1 MIMKGLPRIR
11 VLVVDDSPFMRMAI
25 SRTLEPAAGI
35 EVVGQARNGIEAMEK
50 AKALNPDVITLDME
64 MPVMGGLETLK
75 AIMTWPR
82 PIPCVMVSSF
92 TTQEAE
98 ITLTAL
104 DEGAIDFITK
114 PSSLAGMDIG
124 RLQRDL
130 ANKIIAAAHI
140 APARLKKRIGPPV
153 APVPLQ
159 LGHAVGKRG
168 IEVVCIGISTGGPA
182 ALQHLIPVLP
192 ANLPVAVVVAQH
204 MPPGFTKSM
213 AERLNKASH
222 IPVKEAEEGDIISPG
237 RVLLAKSGMHLV
249 FNEKYGKNIA
259 SITHR
264 PDTENYFPSVNVLFG
279 SAAHFFGNKTLPVV
293 MTGMG
298 VDGTE
303 GLKMLKKS
311 GAFAIAQSEESC
323 AVYGMPKSAIEGGLI
338 DRVAGLEEMAS
349 AIIEEL

>member
-1 MIMKGLPRIR
+1 MTGMPRIR

-25 SRTLEPAAGI
+25 SRTLEPAGGI
-35 EVVGQARNGIEAMEK
+35 EVVGQARNGVEAMEK

-64 MPVMGGLETLK
+64 MPLMDGLETLK
-75 AIMTWPR
+75 AIMAWPR
-82 PIPCVMVSSF
+82 PIPCVMVSAL
-92 TTQEAE
+92 TTEGAE

-130 ANKIIAAAHI
+130 VNKILAAAHI
-140 APARLKKRIGPPV
+140 PPARLKRRMGPPV
-153 APVPLQ
+153 VRIPLQ
-159 LGHAVGKRG
+159 LGSTAGKRG
-168 IEVVCIGISTGGPA
+168 IEVVCIGISTGGPS
-182 ALQHLIPVLP
+182 ALQQIIPVLP
-192 ANLPVAVVVAQH
+192 ANLPVAVMVAQH

-213 AERLNKASH
+213 AERLNRVSAVE
-222 IPVKEAEEGDIISPG
+222 VKEAEEGDIISPG

-249 FNEKYGKNIA
+249 FNEKYGRKIA

-264 PDTENYFPSVNVLFG
+264 PESENYFPSVNVLFE
-279 SAAHFFGNKTLPVV
+279 SAAHFFGNRTLPVV

-298 VDGTE
+298 TDGTE
-303 GLKMLKKS
+303 GLKELKKK
-311 GAFAIAQSEESC
+311 GAFAMAQSEESC